1 MQQSVLTEAV
11 LLGLA
16 LVLAWALSA
25 RWKQGGHQR
34 APQSRSILFGKAI
47 FDGALFPVL
56 LLVLAYVARAWA
68 AHVGPLILFQIA
80 MPVLVS
86 LAAIRVGAK
95 VLQEAAGAAP
105 WARVLERSISWVAWM
120 SVVLWVSGLLPV
132 LLAELDAMTWQVGG
146 STLTLR
152 ALLEGLLTAGA
163 VLIGTLWLSSAIED
177 RMLAAAGARDHSLQR
192 VASKLVRAIVLFIG
206 LLVAMNAVGID
217 LTALSVLGG
226 AIGVGIGLGLQKLAA
241 NYVSGFVILAERAVR
256 IGDNVRVDGFEG
268 RITDITGR
276 YTRIRAGSG
285 REAIVPNDTL
295 VTSRVENLTQSDRRT
310 AVTTS
315 VPVGYD
321 SDVDLVKRLLEQCA
335 AAQPRVLTVPP
346 PAATLDDFGADG
358 IRFTLTFYISDPENG
373 WGGLRSAVNF
383 AILQTLREHR
393 IDIPGHQHAVR
404 LVNADERAV

>member
-1 MQQSVLTEAV
+1 
-11 LLGLA
+11 
-16 LVLAWALSA
+16 
-25 RWKQGGHQR
+25 
-34 APQSRSILFGKAI
+34 
-47 FDGALFPVL
+47 
-56 LLVLAYVARAWA
+56 
-68 AHVGPLILFQIA
+68 
-80 MPVLVS
+80 
-86 LAAIRVGAK
+86 
-95 VLQEAAGAAP
+95 
-105 WARVLERSISWVAWM
+105 
-120 SVVLWVSGLLPV
+120 
-132 LLAELDAMTWQVGG
+132 
-146 STLTLR
+146 
-152 ALLEGLLTAGA
+152 
-163 VLIGTLWLSSAIED
+163 
-177 RMLAAAGARDHSLQR
+177 QR

-393 IDIPGHQHAVR
+393 ID
-404 LVNADERAV
+404 